1 VGRLGRAI
9 SPRKPHWVAAVLFEM
24 YMDETGTHESAP
36 VVGAAA
42 YLARS
47 EQWEAFTAAWTG
59 VLHVGGGS
67 IRTDEPG
74 LSSVSREGGEEWTAR
89 RPFRCAGAGFLGG

>member
-1 VGRLGRAI
+1 
-9 SPRKPHWVAAVLFEM
+9 
-24 YMDETGTHESAP
+24 MDETGTHESAP

-74 LSSVSREGGEEWTAR
+74 LSSVSREGREETDRAAAFFVAQKR
-89 RPFRCAGAGFLGG
+89 DSSG